1 MVVNMTT
8 GEYLSGD
15 GDSRCVL
22 LPGEHRSVHHK
33 TRILYSRA
41 REMTRKH
48 IVSGIEQ
55 QVFDLDS
62 ESATPDLLKKIQA
75 GALDNDVLP
84 IKLEKYFPLF

>member
-1 MVVNMTT
+1 
-8 GEYLSGD
+8 
-15 GDSRCVL
+15 
-22 LPGEHRSVHHK
+22 
-33 TRILYSRA
+33 
-41 REMTRKH
+41 MTRKH